1 MPVDHDVQKL
11 IDALRLEIA
20 QVRTENGR
28 LRTMVVEQGTRLKAV
43 EDKLAAGATVPE
55 SLAKIA
61 ERLALLGPLAE
72 RAQQI
77 LDVQAG
83 ALGVRP

>member
-1 MPVDHDVQKL
+1 MPVDPDVQKL

-20 QVRTENGR
+20 QIRTENGR

-61 ERLALLGPLAE
+61 ERLVLLEPLAK

>member
-1 MPVDHDVQKL
+1 MPVDPDVQKL
-11 IDALRLEIA
+11 IDGLRLEIA
-20 QVRTENGR
+20 SLKTENGR
-28 LRTMVVEQGTRLKAV
+28 FRTLLVEQASRLKAI
-43 EDKLAAGATVPE
+43 EERLAAGPTVPD

-61 ERLALLGPLAE
+61 ERLIPLSV

-83 ALGVRP
+83 ALGVQP

>member
-1 MPVDHDVQKL
+1 MPVDPDVQKL
-11 IDALRLEIA
+11 IDGLRLEIA
-20 QVRTENGR
+20 SLKTENGR
-28 LRTMVVEQGTRLKAV
+28 CRTLLVEHAARLKAI
-43 EDKLAAGATVPE
+43 EDKLAAGPTVPD

-61 ERLALLGPLAE
+61 ERLLPLSV